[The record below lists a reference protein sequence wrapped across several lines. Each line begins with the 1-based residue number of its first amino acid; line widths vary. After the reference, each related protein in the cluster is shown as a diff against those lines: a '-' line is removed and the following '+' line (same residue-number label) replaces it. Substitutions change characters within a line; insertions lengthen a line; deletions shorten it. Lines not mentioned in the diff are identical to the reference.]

1 MISLLDESGKELG
14 ALGKSTINAKTVVV
28 DRGGFGVRIELDRIL
43 PVTRG
48 TNNTIMIELAKGW
61 APAPA
66 VSLEYRLTPFG
77 A

>member
-1 MISLLDESGKELG
+1 MVSLLDESGKELG
-14 ALGKSTINAKTVVV
+14 ALGKSAINAKTVVV

-48 TNNTIMIELAKGW
+48 TNNTIMIELAKELT
-61 APAPA
+61 PAPE
-66 VSLEYRLTPFG
+66 VGLEYRLIPFG